1 MKVHC
6 SMVQVANVNTENE
19 TNSKHVSNQPHQLNL
34 KHSDNKS
41 ELEHESKQY
50 NDCYDSDLDDEVIDN
65 QNESSSCDNLLT
77 PDNHINNYLT
87 PDCNTSPISFRQKN
101 DKPNKPAT
109 PDYLSKLSKR
119 LCNININDQITLDPD
134 KNALLDKGKHNFKK
148 GQLVSYTLNNV
159 PDTVEI
165 LNQAG
170 KATGSYRNSFNVEY
184 KH

>member
-6 SMVQVANVNTENE
+6 SMVQVANVNTENK
-19 TNSKHVSNQPHQLNL
+19 TNSKHVSNQPDQLNL

-77 PDNHINNYLT
+77 PDNHINNSLT

-101 DKPNKPAT
+101 GKPNEPAT
-109 PDYLSKLSKR
+109 PDYLSKLSKQ
-119 LCNININDQITLDPD
+119 LCNININDKITLDPD
-134 KNALLDKGKHNFKK
+134 KNTFWIKENVISKK
-148 GQLVSYTLNNV
+148 VN
-159 PDTVEI
+159 
-165 LNQAG
+165 
-170 KATGSYRNSFNVEY
+170 
-184 KH
+184 